1 MYTNIN
7 LNNVID
13 TATHVPAASKV
24 KKVMSKFAFLNH
36 NFGQNFLNETFS
48 DSQKF
53 MEGVSE

>member
-13 TATHVPAASKV
+13 TATRVPAVSEV
-24 KKVMSKFAFLNH
+24 KKLTSKFAFLNH
-36 NFGQNFLNETFS
+36 NFGQKFLNKTFS

-53 MEGVSE
+53 MGGVT